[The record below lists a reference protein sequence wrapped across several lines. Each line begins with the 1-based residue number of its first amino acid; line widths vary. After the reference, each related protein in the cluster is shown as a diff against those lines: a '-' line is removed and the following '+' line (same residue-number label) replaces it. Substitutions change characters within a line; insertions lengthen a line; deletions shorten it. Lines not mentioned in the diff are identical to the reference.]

1 MVLDRKLEKDLLSAI
16 RNFQLAIDLL
26 PTPCSSQTST
36 SEESHSYSVSNIEFR
51 DWFDVTIV
59 KTYGLK
65 MPDTVKMLCNKLE
78 LDMTQIE
85 RIAD

>member
-1 MVLDRKLEKDLLSAI
+1 VLDRKLEKELLSAI

-26 PTPCSSQTST
+26 PTPGSSQTST
-36 SEESHSYSVSNIEFR
+36 SDESHSYSASNIEFR

-59 KTYGLK
+59 RTYGLK